1 MKHDESYVLGK
12 SLNYA
17 IKILCLLI
25 CGTQS
30 VYEPRDI
37 LLGRLYSTE
46 VGWKRGNARS
56 EIQGEMEGQGK
67 EVHVTRWG

>member
-12 SLNYA
+12 SLNYT

-30 VYEPRDI
+30 VYE
-37 LLGRLYSTE
+37 T
-46 VGWKRGNARS
+46 KRHTVR
-56 EIQGEMEGQGK
+56 EI
-67 EVHVTRWG
+67 V